1 MAAGKVWHKGEN
13 KIIKIEEIRFIMFN
27 VYFWN
32 ARYKKGEDIVF
43 VGAESKEAAR
53 KILDESL
60 SKYDFNGGI
69 EAIIVFEQIPK
80 VTAQERG
87 ILEVF

>member
-1 MAAGKVWHKGEN
+1 ML
-13 KIIKIEEIRFIMFN
+13 N

-32 ARYKKGEDIVF
+32 ARYKKGEEILI
-43 VGAESKEAAR
+43 VGAESKEEAR
-53 KILDESL
+53 KIIDESL

-69 EAIIVFEQIPK
+69 EEILVFNKIPK
-80 VTAQERG
+80 VKAQERG

>member
-1 MAAGKVWHKGEN
+1 
-13 KIIKIEEIRFIMFN
+13 MFN

-32 ARYKKGEDIVF
+32 ARYKKGE
-43 VGAESKEAAR
+43 SKEAAR
-53 KILDESL
+53 KIIDESL